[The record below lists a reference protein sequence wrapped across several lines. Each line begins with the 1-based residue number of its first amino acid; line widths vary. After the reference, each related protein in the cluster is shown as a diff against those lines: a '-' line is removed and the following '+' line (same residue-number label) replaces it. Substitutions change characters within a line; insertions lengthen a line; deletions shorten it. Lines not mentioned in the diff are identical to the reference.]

1 LKKGKHALS
10 SLTVSMKN
18 FFSQPVFTRP
28 LTGRHIVGMAMAAVA
43 AFYFAIQ
50 SIPVYE
56 SKTASV
62 SAELVSAATSQPN
75 GQADAGNSGKADDF
89 DRELLFHQS
98 LTAQV
103 RKGDTLFDLLKE
115 NGIPPIQIHELVLA
129 ARPVHNLGRLQQ
141 GQVVMVDYDKRDG
154 TIYRFETDLKES
166 KIIVERQQDQM
177 SARKEDFDFEIKHH
191 VIAGTIQ
198 NSLFLAAD
206 EAGLSPSLILAL
218 AEIFAWDIDFHCDI
232 RSGDSFIVLF
242 EEKHLDGHPTRE
254 GRILAAA
261 IENDGKQFWAFYHE
275 GKNGRGDYYDEKGH
289 ALRKAFLKSPLKYT
303 RISSTYSKRR
313 FHPILKI
320 YRPHLGVD
328 YAAPA
333 GTPIR
338 SIGDGRIVYAGWKS
352 GYGRYIKIH
361 HNNTYSSTYG
371 HMRSFAKGISQ
382 GKHVSQGDVI
392 GYVGQTGLAT
402 GPHLDFRLMK
412 NDKFVNPLTVNLPN
426 ADPIAKDEMNDFN
439 EQIKQYVLEISNQ
452 ASPPS
457 SPPFQMISLKSFE
470 TTL

>member
-1 LKKGKHALS
+1 LKEGKSTVS
-10 SLTVSMKN
+10 SLKGAIKH
-18 FFSQPVFTRP
+18 FFNQPVFNRP
-28 LTGRHIVGMAMAAVA
+28 LTDRHIIGMAVAAVA
-43 AFYFAIQ
+43 AFYFAVQ
-50 SIPVYE
+50 SIPVHE
-56 SKTASV
+56 SRTASV
-62 SAELVSAATSQPN
+62 SAEPVTAVTEQLEQTDTAKSEMAKKDNEPS
-75 GQADAGNSGKADDF
+75 
-89 DRELLFHQS
+89 FHKN
-98 LTAQV
+98 LKAQV
-103 RKGDTLFDLLKE
+103 KKGDTLFDLLKS
-115 NGIPPIQIHELVLA
+115 NGIPPIQIHELVSA

-154 TIYRFETDLKES
+154 KIYRFETELRES
-166 KIIVERQQDQM
+166 KIIVEREQDQM
-177 SARKEDFDFEIKHH
+177 NARKEDFNFDIKPR
-191 VIAGTIQ
+191 VVAGTIQ

-242 EEKHLDGHPTRE
+242 EEKRLVGHPTQE

-261 IENDGKQFWAFYHE
+261 IENDGKQFWAFYHKA
-275 GKNGRGDYYDEKGH
+275 KNGRGDYYDEKGH

-303 RISSTYSKRR
+303 RISSTYSRRR

-328 YAAPA
+328 YAAPS

-338 SIGDGRIVYAGWKS
+338 SIGDGKISFAGWKS

-371 HMRSFAKGISQ
+371 HMRSFAKGIRP
-382 GKHVSQGDVI
+382 GNHVNQGDVI

-412 NDKFVNPLTVNLPN
+412 NNKFVNPLTVNLPK
-426 ADPIAKDEMNDFN
+426 ADPIAKDEMHEFN
-439 EQIKQYVLEISNQ
+439 KQIKQYVLEIGNQ
-452 ASPPS
+452 TSPPS
-457 SPPFQMISLKSFE
+457 SPPFQMISLKLSE
-470 TTL
+470 AI